1 MIEVLDRP
9 TVRSWLSDGAQLVD
23 VLPPAQYEEVHL
35 QGALNLPLKVL
46 DTAPG
51 ILDPA
56 RPVVVYCSNYL

>member
-1 MIEVLDRP
+1 MLDRP
-9 TVRSWLSDGAQLVD
+9 TVRSWLRGDAQLID
-23 VLPPAQYEEVHL
+23 VLPPSQYEQVHL
-35 QGALNLPLKVL
+35 QGAMNIPLKVL